1 MKFTVNRDAVLDGI
15 AKVQSIVNSKT
26 TLPILSNIHF
36 HAEKGKLQLTATD
49 LEVTVRTE
57 LDADVAKK
65 GSTTLPARRIYSV
78 FRELPSHD
86 IEIEI
91 DDKHAASIKC
101 GSSYF
106 KIVGIDPKDFPPL
119 PELDTSHSYSLDQVV
134 FKEMLRKTVYS
145 ASSDETRYILN
156 GALLTFKDGKL
167 NVVATDGRR
176 LAMVEQEVD
185 FPATAEADYV
195 IPSKTINELIRT
207 LGENSPIKIRAAE
220 NQIAFEFEQM
230 LVISKLID
238 GNFPNYR
245 QVIPSQCEERVT
257 IEREGLMASV
267 RRAALVTSEQSN
279 SIKLCFEKNRLEI
292 VTETP
297 DVGEA
302 REQIP
307 IKYSGAD
314 ISIAFNPE
322 YLIDALKVLDTDEV
336 YFEISDELSPGV
348 IKCDHPF
355 LYVIMPLRTAG

>member
-15 AKVQSIVNSKT
+15 AKVQSIVNTKS

-36 HAEKGKLQLTATD
+36 EATKGKLQLTATD

-65 GSTTLPARRIYSV
+65 GETTLPAKRIYSV

-91 DDKHAASIKC
+91 DEKHAASIKC
-101 GSSYF
+101 GTSFF
-106 KIVGIDPKDFPPL
+106 KIHGIDPKDYPPL
-119 PELDTSHSYSLDQVV
+119 PELDTSHSYSIDQQI
-134 FKEMLRKTVYS
+134 FKEMLRKTIY
-145 ASSDETRYILN
+145 ASSTDETRFILN
-156 GALLTFKDGKL
+156 GALMTFKDGKL
-167 NVVATDGRR
+167 SVVATDGRR
-176 LAMVEQEVD
+176 LAMVEQAVD
-185 FPATAEADYV
+185 FPASAEKDYV
-195 IPSKTINELIRT
+195 VPAKTIAELIRN
-207 LGENSPIKIRAAE
+207 LGENEPIKIRAAE
-220 NQIAFEFEQM
+220 NQIAFEFENM

-245 QVIPSQCEERVT
+245 QVIPTQCEERVT
-257 IEREGLMASV
+257 IEREGLMQSV

-297 DVGEA
+297 EVGEA
-302 REQIP
+302 REKIP

-314 ISIAFNPE
+314 VAISFNPE
-322 YLIDALKVLDTDEV
+322 YLIDALKVLDTDEIF
-336 YFEISDELSPGV
+336 FEISDELSPGV
-348 IKCDHPF
+348 IKADHPF